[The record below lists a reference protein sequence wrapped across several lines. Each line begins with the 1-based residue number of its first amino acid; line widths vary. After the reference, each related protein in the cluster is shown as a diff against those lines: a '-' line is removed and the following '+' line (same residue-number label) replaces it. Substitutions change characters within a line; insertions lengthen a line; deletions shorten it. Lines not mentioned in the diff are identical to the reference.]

1 MGPKKPSTRS
11 STTKGQTSLKN
22 FFLFNGFDLED
33 QYLTEN
39 TQEEDAI
46 QTNLSIHKTQK
57 TPKFGK
63 LSPRKIVTYGKKS
76 PGNSKEKNSN
86 TKNSLEK
93 YQSTSKTP
101 SKNPENDPKIITTP
115 DSSTPILDS
124 SSRKKLKQILTT
136 KKIQIPKNTSGTDN
150 VRSPDTMDTPNSQNH
165 HTIKTRSSEKKELE
179 KPPGIST
186 EKKYSNTRKKLF
198 TDKSNNNQK
207 IKSSQAA
214 HNNLDDK
221 NLSPETQEKEIIT
234 LPDIYKESMLEISP
248 KNPQSVWVEIKTKN
262 INGDDSSDLIPKYE
276 DKLSNNTDMKCL
288 PVNNTPNNKLPA
300 NNNEKNVRGN
310 KYETDPY
317 YDLSD
322 SSMES
327 AIEMKSES
335 DEDGH
340 DDILNT
346 TTSILKLKKIDKVY
360 ESTLSNNNFSTS
372 SSDSDS
378 DNDNVFEA
386 IPKSRI
392 DLYRTS
398 REKGL
403 PSVPTITN
411 TLPKNSNKLSAQ
423 KALSNIL
430 KSHKKR
436 RKQLDIFAKL
446 NDDKDSSGSESD
458 KSENSNNSNLEKS
471 RSNKKNEIVGL
482 IDQNSFTKLKE
493 LLSKENV
500 ELEDNFE
507 KLNKVNSE
515 YVEPLTSRKGLNNKS
530 ERLDL
535 LDIEISKLYFKQ
547 NVETKNFIFETLAYD
562 DFVNYSDHKQSLS
575 DGDLESMLLFV
586 ISRGSFCSGFEELQN
601 NIDYLLKNVENALEI
616 HTLKF
621 YEVPRT
627 FDDGTEQ

>member
-57 TPKFGK
+57 APKFGK

-86 TKNSLEK
+86 TKNNLEK

-179 KPPGIST
+179 KPPGISA

-207 IKSSQAA
+207 IKSSQAP

-221 NLSPETQEKEIIT
+221 NLSPETQEKEIVT
-234 LPDIYKESMLEISP
+234 LPDIYKESMLEMSP
-248 KNPQSVWVEIKTKN
+248 KKPQSVWVEIKTKN

-327 AIEMKSES
+327 AIEMVIIEF
-335 DEDGH
+335 
-340 DDILNT
+340 
-346 TTSILKLKKIDKVY
+346 Y
-360 ESTLSNNNFSTS
+360 STS